1 MIENDII
8 KEQKNI
14 VLNLSTENN
23 DLSFSRLIKLQELVK
38 KESALRELC
47 KNI

>member
-8 KEQKNI
+8 EEQKNI

>member
-8 KEQKNI
+8 EEQKNTI
-14 VLNLSTENN
+14 LNISTINN
-23 DLSFSRLIKLQELVK
+23 DLSFSRLVKLQELVK
-38 KESALRELC
+38 KESTLRDIC

>member
-1 MIENDII
+1 MIENNIVE
-8 KEQKNI
+8 EQKNLI
-14 VLNLSTENN
+14 LNVSSDNN
-23 DLSFSRLIKLQELVK
+23 DLSFSRLVKIQELIK

>member
-38 KESALRELC
+38 KDSALRELC

>member
-8 KEQKNI
+8 KKQKNI

>member
-8 KEQKNI
+8 TEQKNI

>member
-1 MIENDII
+1 MSENDII
-8 KEQKNI
+8 EEKKNI
-14 VLNLSTENN
+14 ILNISTDNN
-23 DLSFSRLIKLQELVK
+23 DLSFSRLVKLQELVK